1 MSQDGIFMS
10 KSGSSLDIQIQDEE
24 LLEYLQTHHEDD
36 ATKILLKLADV
47 GGKVVGEIVIPDTA
61 LEENTQL

>member
-24 LLEYLQTHHEDD
+24 LLEYFRVHHEDD
-36 ATKILLKLADV
+36 ATKILLKLGDV
-47 GGKVVGEIVIPDTA
+47 GGKVVGEVVIPDTT
-61 LEENTQL
+61 LEENT

>member
-24 LLEYLQTHHEDD
+24 LLEYVRVHHEDD
-36 ATKILLKLADV
+36 ATKILLNLGDV
-47 GGKVVGEIVIPDTA
+47 GGKVVGEVVIPDTT
-61 LEENTQL
+61 LEENT